1 VVEHEL
7 AAFARVAEAP
17 EGFKDELEAVDW
29 VIDLLAAL
37 HFETVLVPARYGSL
51 VTLTEPEAR
60 FQLPLLSERSVAVN
74 PIPVDVLGLA
84 NRSAATARA
93 VQPEFVFVGSF
104 NHGPNRAA
112 VLELVEQIV
121 PRLNTLLPTARVR
134 IAGANPPQEL
144 FDRTKSAGVE
154 WLGWIDDLPALLRG
168 ATAFLAPIRSGA
180 GMRVKLLE
188 AMACGCPVVSTR
200 LGVSG
205 IPVRDSRDVLLAES
219 IEEFVAAARTL
230 AEDRE
235 LAARIGEAG
244 RQLVERQHGLSV
256 QGERRERIWAAALA
270 AAGRR

>member
-1 VVEHEL
+1 
-7 AAFARVAEAP
+7 
-17 EGFKDELEAVDW
+17 
-29 VIDLLAAL
+29 
-37 HFETVLVPARYGSL
+37 
-51 VTLTEPEAR
+51 
-60 FQLPLLSERSVAVN
+60 
-74 PIPVDVLGLA
+74 
-84 NRSAATARA
+84 
-93 VQPEFVFVGSF
+93 
-104 NHGPNRAA
+104 
-112 VLELVEQIV
+112 
-121 PRLNTLLPTARVR
+121 
-134 IAGANPPQEL
+134 
-144 FDRTKSAGVE
+144 
-154 WLGWIDDLPALLRG
+154 
-168 ATAFLAPIRSGA
+168 
-180 GMRVKLLE
+180 LLE